1 MYGYDL
7 IVKDEE
13 FESVGKEL
21 SSFGDNLEDTIE
33 KYRSII
39 EHISASALVSGE
51 VHEALLLYSDYIMKL
66 RIISRRIGE
75 KFTRLVSNYITEI
88 ENADDYLYDAGISN
102 IARDFSDKE
111 YEHLQRCLDDPWCS
125 ITDSIGDWIY
135 SKVVKVADFFDWT
148 GIRAW
153 LNKLHRFLL
162 DYNDETAQ
170 GLKLLFESVYAIDLK
185 YGRSIPG
192 SIIGAGNYYTCYFS
206 SVLLT
211 MCSLDDML
219 KEMAD
224 IIDPQKE
231 SFTVSSIQNR
241 LGGKY
246 DELLE
251 RYNKLIAIP
260 ELNSYPTINEISDFA
275 SQPWAGLFF
284 ADFTCATIM
293 FVEDIGGYEA
303 FKMCVF
309 NAFDIAKTV
318 LFSEQD
324 YEKYVIKRQLL
335 DVLEDMSQGGYNY
348 SKSDEKEMVDDCKTF
363 LKYVKKYGKAVYGY
377 MNKHRM
383 ENGKLILD
391 GRTIE
396 AERFR
401 DFLDG
406 VGGAEKIIKY
416 GDKAADFLSKL
427 FMDYSKG
434 LDIINSYEKNYLE
447 DERISKC
454 IGEIKKLY
462 NKEFEAWV
470 DELFQE
476 AVEMGEDWTMKLL
489 KKVKEMDGVT
499 SVFGRVASVVNVVST
514 IDESIDIVGE
524 VTGLGTE
531 ARSMKDALIYYQL
544 YRSSNS
550 AYEKAVEKFQKVDL
564 DDKEYEILANDL
576 NNCFEFNKKNMIEMF
591 EAMSNASIGLKK
603 SYYHYCAK
611 QAESLSMRNTSQPK
625 ILTYEEF
632 VALDA
637 A

>member
-1 MYGYDL
+1 MNG
-7 IVKDEE
+7 
-13 FESVGKEL
+13 
-21 SSFGDNLEDTIE
+21 
-33 KYRSII
+33 
-39 EHISASALVSGE
+39 
-51 VHEALLLYSDYIMKL
+51 
-66 RIISRRIGE
+66 
-75 KFTRLVSNYITEI
+75 
-88 ENADDYLYDAGISN
+88 
-102 IARDFSDKE
+102 
-111 YEHLQRCLDDPWCS
+111 
-125 ITDSIGDWIY
+125 
-135 SKVVKVADFFDWT
+135 
-148 GIRAW
+148 
-153 LNKLHRFLL
+153 LHRFLL

-170 GLKLLFESVYAIDLK
+170 GLKILFENVYAIDLK
-185 YGRSIPG
+185 YGKSVPESVSG
-192 SIIGAGNYYTCYFS
+192 SITGSISKNILSIMGLGNDSPHYFS
-206 SVLLT
+206 NVLLT
-211 MCSLDDML
+211 MSSLDDML
-219 KEMAD
+219 REMAD
-224 IIDPQKE
+224 IINPQKE
-231 SFTVSSIQNR
+231 SFTVSLIQNR
-241 LGGKY
+241 LGKKY
-246 DELLE
+246 NELWE

-275 SQPWAGLFF
+275 SQPWARLFF

-318 LFSEQD
+318 LFSERD
-324 YEKYVIKRQLL
+324 YEKYITKRQLL
-335 DVLEDMSQGGYNY
+335 DVLEGMSQGGYNY

-377 MNKHRM
+377 MNKHRT

-406 VGGAEKIIKY
+406 VGGAEKILKY
-416 GDKAADFLSKL
+416 GDKAVDFLSKL

-434 LDIINSYEKNYLE
+434 LDIIKSYEKNYLE
-447 DERISKC
+447 DEMISKC
-454 IGEIKKLY
+454 IGEIKELY
-462 NKEFEAWV
+462 NKEFGAWMK
-470 DELFQE
+470 ELLQE
-476 AVEMGEDWTMKLL
+476 TVEIGEERMMEFL
-489 KKVKEMDGVT
+489 KKIKETDGVT
-499 SVFGRVASVVNVVST
+499 TVFGKVASVVNVVST

-544 YRSSNS
+544 YKSSNS
-550 AYEKAVEKFQKVDL
+550 AYEKALEKFQKLDL
-564 DDKEYEILANDL
+564 NDKKYETVANDL

-591 EAMSNASIGLKK
+591 EAMSNASTGLKK

-611 QAESLSMRNTSQPK
+611 QADGLSMRGTAQPK
-625 ILTYEEF
+625 ILTYEGF